1 MECLYHTDGH
11 RERQHQ
17 ETRGIR
23 RPLGHA
29 YRGEGGAWVVLLG
42 RDQRGVVGG
51 LDLGLVLLL
60 LLWWM
65 VGLEAPQA
73 RSAGSEVGRPLI

>member
-1 MECLYHTDGH
+1 M
-11 RERQHQ
+11 
-17 ETRGIR
+17 
-23 RPLGHA
+23 
-29 YRGEGGAWVVLLG
+29 VLLG

-51 LDLGLVLLL
+51 LDLGLVLLLL